1 MGPISDCQ
9 MKLQLVFKT
18 AKSGGKKPRT
28 YDVDLPVVIG
38 RGQQASF
45 RIPHGQISR
54 RHCELLESKG
64 SVFIRDLGS
73 TNGTMVKGTMLPS
86 KTKVPVRSGSV
97 IQLGDLAFRVNYSAP
112 NDGLATHAV
121 EDSFE
126 EAIDFLEA
134 EPEGET
140 VEAFTESGS
149 RPSKEKP
156 LEAESLDDDL
166 FLEADEELNADDDD
180 FLNDK
185 KTSQESSRTLS
196 DDDIDDFLS
205 DI

>member
-1 MGPISDCQ
+1 

-18 AKSGGKKPRT
+18 AKSKGKKSRI

-38 RGQQASF
+38 RGQRASF

-86 KTKVPVRSGSV
+86 KTKVPVPSGSV
-97 IQLGDLAFRVNYSAP
+97 IKLGELAFRVQYAATT
-112 NDGLATHAV
+112 DGLKKAI

-140 VEAFTESGS
+140 VEAFAEADIDSSGDKLLEVESI
-149 RPSKEKP
+149 
-156 LEAESLDDDL
+156 DDDL
-166 FLEADEELNADDDD
+166 FLDAGEELDVENDD
-180 FLNDK
+180 LRQGK
-185 KTSQESSRTLS
+185 SGTRESSKSLS
-196 DDDIDDFLS
+196 DDDIEDFLS

>member
-1 MGPISDCQ
+1 MGQILDCQ

-18 AKSGGKKPRT
+18 AKSGSKK
-28 YDVDLPVVIG
+28 YDVKLPIIVG

-54 RHCELLESKG
+54 RHCELLESNG

-86 KTKVPVRSGSV
+86 KTKVPIPSGSV
-97 IQLGDLAFRVNYSAP
+97 VQLGVLAFRVNYVAP
-112 NDGLATHAV
+112 NDGRATQEV
-121 EDSFE
+121 EGSFE

-140 VEAFTESGS
+140 VEAFAESGS
-149 RPSKEKP
+149 SPSKSKPNEVEP
-156 LEAESLDDDL
+156 LEDDL
-166 FLEADEELNADDDD
+166 FLEADEELDSDDD
-180 FLNDK
+180 FLDDK
-185 KTSQESSRTLS
+185 KSSKQSKEALS

>member
-1 MGPISDCQ
+1 

-86 KTKVPVRSGSV
+86 KTKVPIRSGSV
-97 IQLGDLAFRVNYSAP
+97 IRLGDLAFRIDYVEP
-112 NDGLATHAV
+112 NDGRTSQV

-140 VEAFTESGS
+140 VEAFAESGL
-149 RPSKEKP
+149 RPSTDKVLQGEP
-156 LEAESLDDDL
+156 LDDDL
-166 FLEADEELNADDDD
+166 FLEADEELNADADD
-180 FLNDK
+180 FLGK
-185 KTSQESSRTLS
+185 KSTSQE
-196 DDDIDDFLS
+196 
-205 DI
+205 

>member
-1 MGPISDCQ
+1 

-18 AKSGGKKPRT
+18 AKSGKKKSRT
-28 YDVDLPVVIG
+28 YDVDLPIVIG
-38 RGQQASF
+38 RGQRASF

-54 RHCELLESKG
+54 CHCELLESKG

-86 KTKVPVRSGSV
+86 KTKVPIPSGSV
-97 IQLGDLAFRVNYSAP
+97 IKLGELAFRVQYAETSNGQGKAII
-112 NDGLATHAV
+112 

-140 VEAFTESGS
+140 VEAFAEADVDPSEDKLLEVESI
-149 RPSKEKP
+149 
-156 LEAESLDDDL
+156 DDDL
-166 FLEADEELNADDDD
+166 YLDASEELDDENKN
-180 FLNDK
+180 LLEDK
-185 KTSQESSRTLS
+185 SATKESSDGLS

>member
-1 MGPISDCQ
+1 

-18 AKSGGKKPRT
+18 AKSKGKKSRI

-38 RGQQASF
+38 RGQRASF

-86 KTKVPVRSGSV
+86 KTKVPVPSGSV
-97 IQLGDLAFRVNYSAP
+97 IKIGERAFRVQYA
-112 NDGLATHAV
+112 ATSDSSKKAL

-140 VEAFTESGS
+140 VEAFAEADIDSSEDKLLEVESI
-149 RPSKEKP
+149 
-156 LEAESLDDDL
+156 DDDL
-166 FLEADEELNADDDD
+166 FLDAAEELDVE
-180 FLNDK
+180 NDELLQDK
-185 KTSQESSRTLS
+185 SSTQESSESLS
-196 DDDIDDFLS
+196 DEDIDDFLS

>member
-1 MGPISDCQ
+1 

-18 AKSGGKKPRT
+18 AKSRGKKSQI

-38 RGQQASF
+38 RGQRASF

-54 RHCELLESKG
+54 CHCELLESKG
-64 SVFIRDLGS
+64 SVFVRDLGS

-86 KTKVPVRSGSV
+86 KTKVPVPSGSV
-97 IQLGDLAFRVNYSAP
+97 IKIGELAFRVQYA
-112 NDGLATHAV
+112 ATSDSSKKAL

-140 VEAFTESGS
+140 VEAFAEADIDSSEDKLLEVESI
-149 RPSKEKP
+149 
-156 LEAESLDDDL
+156 DDDL
-166 FLEADEELNADDDD
+166 FLDVAEELDVE
-180 FLNDK
+180 NDELLQDK
-185 KTSQESSRTLS
+185 SSTQESSESLS
-196 DDDIDDFLS
+196 DEDIDDFLS

>member
-1 MGPISDCQ
+1 

-28 YDVDLPVVIG
+28 YDVNLPIVIG

-86 KTKVPVRSGSV
+86 KTKVPIRSGSV
-97 IQLGDLAFRVNYSAP
+97 IRLGDLAFRINYVEP
-112 NDGLATHAV
+112 NDGRATQV

-140 VEAFTESGS
+140 VEAFAESGL
-149 RPSKEKP
+149 RPSTDKVPEG
-156 LEAESLDDDL
+156 ESLDDDL
-166 FLEADEELNADDDD
+166 FLEADEELNADD
-180 FLNDK
+180 FLDEK
-185 KTSQESSRTLS
+185 STSQESSGTLS
-196 DDDIDDFLS
+196 DDDIDDFLN

>member
-1 MGPISDCQ
+1 

-18 AKSGGKKPRT
+18 AKSGKKTSRT
-28 YDVDLPVVIG
+28 YDVDLPIVIG
-38 RGQQASF
+38 RGQRASF

-54 RHCELLESKG
+54 CHCELLESKG
-64 SVFIRDLGS
+64 SVFVRDLGS

-86 KTKVPVRSGSV
+86 KTKVPVPSGSV
-97 IQLGDLAFRVNYSAP
+97 IKLGELAFRVQYAATT
-112 NDGLATHAV
+112 DGLKKAI

-140 VEAFTESGS
+140 VEAFAEADIDSSGDKLLEVESI
-149 RPSKEKP
+149 
-156 LEAESLDDDL
+156 DDDL
-166 FLEADEELNADDDD
+166 FLDAGEELDVENDD
-180 FLNDK
+180 LRQGK
-185 KTSQESSRTLS
+185 SGAQESSKSLS
-196 DDDIDDFLS
+196 DDDIEDFLS

>member
-1 MGPISDCQ
+1 

-18 AKSGGKKPRT
+18 VKSGKKKSRT
-28 YDVDLPVVIG
+28 YDVDLPIVIG
-38 RGQQASF
+38 RGQRASF

-54 RHCELLESKG
+54 CHCELLESKG

-86 KTKVPVRSGSV
+86 KTKVPVPSGSV
-97 IQLGDLAFRVNYSAP
+97 IKLGELAFRVQYAETSN
-112 NDGLATHAV
+112 GQGKV
-121 EDSFE
+121 IIEDSFE

-140 VEAFTESGS
+140 VEAFAEADVDPSEDKLLEVESI
-149 RPSKEKP
+149 
-156 LEAESLDDDL
+156 DDDL
-166 FLEADEELNADDDD
+166 YLDASEELDDENEN
-180 FLNDK
+180 LLEDK
-185 KTSQESSRTLS
+185 SATKESSDGLS

>member
-1 MGPISDCQ
+1 

-18 AKSGGKKPRT
+18 AKSKGKKSRI

-38 RGQQASF
+38 RGQRASF

-64 SVFIRDLGS
+64 SVFVRDLGS

-86 KTKVPVRSGSV
+86 KTKVPVPSGSV
-97 IQLGDLAFRVNYSAP
+97 IKLGELAFRVQYA
-112 NDGLATHAV
+112 ATNNGSKKV
-121 EDSFE
+121 LEDSFE

-140 VEAFTESGS
+140 VEAFAEADIDSSEDKLLEVESI
-149 RPSKEKP
+149 
-156 LEAESLDDDL
+156 DDDL
-166 FLEADEELNADDDD
+166 FLDAGEELDVE
-180 FLNDK
+180 NDESLQDK
-185 KTSQESSRTLS
+185 SSTQESSESLS
-196 DDDIDDFLS
+196 DDDIDDFLN

>member
-1 MGPISDCQ
+1 
-9 MKLQLVFKT
+9 
-18 AKSGGKKPRT
+18 
-28 YDVDLPVVIG
+28 
-38 RGQQASF
+38 
-45 RIPHGQISR
+45 
-54 RHCELLESKG
+54 
-64 SVFIRDLGS
+64 
-73 TNGTMVKGTMLPS
+73 MVKGTMLPS

-97 IQLGDLAFRVNYSAP
+97 IQLGDLAFRVNYVAP
-112 NDGLATHAV
+112 DGGRATQAV

-140 VEAFTESGS
+140 VEAFAESVS
-149 RPSKEKP
+149 RPSKE
-156 LEAESLDDDL
+156 ESVEVESLDDDL

-185 KTSQESSRTLS
+185 KTSQESTGTLS
-196 DDDIDDFLS
+196 DEDIDDFLS

>member
-1 MGPISDCQ
+1 

-18 AKSGGKKPRT
+18 AKSGGKKPRK
-28 YDVDLPVVIG
+28 YDVNLPVVIG

-97 IQLGDLAFRVNYSAP
+97 IQLGDLAFRVNYVAP
-112 NDGLATHAV
+112 NDDHATQAV

-140 VEAFTESGS
+140 VEAFAESVS
-149 RPSKEKP
+149 RPSKEDP
-156 LEAESLDDDL
+156 VEVGSLDDDL
-166 FLEADEELNADDDD
+166 FLEAGEELNADDDD
-180 FLNDK
+180 LLNDK
-185 KTSQESSRTLS
+185 NTSQESTGALS
-196 DDDIDDFLS
+196 DEDIDDFLS

>member
-1 MGPISDCQ
+1 

-18 AKSGGKKPRT
+18 AKSRGKKSQI

-38 RGQQASF
+38 RGQRASF

-86 KTKVPVRSGSV
+86 KTKVPVPSGSV
-97 IQLGDLAFRVNYSAP
+97 IKLGELAFRVQYAETSH
-112 NDGLATHAV
+112 GQGKV
-121 EDSFE
+121 VIEDSFE

-140 VEAFTESGS
+140 VEAFAEADIDSSEDKLLEVESI
-149 RPSKEKP
+149 
-156 LEAESLDDDL
+156 DDDL
-166 FLEADEELNADDDD
+166 FLDVAEELDVE
-180 FLNDK
+180 NDELLQDK
-185 KTSQESSRTLS
+185 SSTQESSESLS
-196 DDDIDDFLS
+196 DEDIDDFLS

>member
-1 MGPISDCQ
+1 

-18 AKSGGKKPRT
+18 AKSKGKKSRI

-38 RGQQASF
+38 RGQRASF

-64 SVFIRDLGS
+64 SVFVRDLGS

-86 KTKVPVRSGSV
+86 KTKVPVPSGSV
-97 IQLGDLAFRVNYSAP
+97 IKLGELAFRVQYAATT
-112 NDGLATHAV
+112 DGLKKAI

-140 VEAFTESGS
+140 VEAFAEADIDSSDDKLLEVESI
-149 RPSKEKP
+149 
-156 LEAESLDDDL
+156 DDDL
-166 FLEADEELNADDDD
+166 FLDAGEELDVENDD
-180 FLNDK
+180 LRQGK
-185 KTSQESSRTLS
+185 SGAQESSKSLS
-196 DDDIDDFLS
+196 DDDIEDFLS

>member
-1 MGPISDCQ
+1 

-28 YDVDLPVVIG
+28 YDVNLPVVIG

-86 KTKVPVRSGSV
+86 KTKVPIRSGSV
-97 IQLGDLAFRVNYSAP
+97 IRLGDLAFRINYVEP
-112 NDGLATHAV
+112 NDGRATEV

-140 VEAFTESGS
+140 VEAFAESGL
-149 RPSKEKP
+149 RPSTDKV
-156 LEAESLDDDL
+156 LEGEPLDDDL
-166 FLEADEELNADDDD
+166 FLEADEELNSDDDD
-180 FLNDK
+180 FLDK
-185 KTSQESSRTLS
+185 KSTSQESSGTLS
-196 DDDIDDFLS
+196 DDDIDDFLN

>member
-1 MGPISDCQ
+1 

-18 AKSGGKKPRT
+18 AKSGKKTSRT
-28 YDVDLPVVIG
+28 YDVDLPIVIG
-38 RGQQASF
+38 RGQRASF

-54 RHCELLESKG
+54 CHCELLESKG
-64 SVFIRDLGS
+64 SVFVRDLGS

-86 KTKVPVRSGSV
+86 KTKVPVPSGSV
-97 IQLGDLAFRVNYSAP
+97 IKLGDLAFRVQYAETSH
-112 NDGLATHAV
+112 GQGKV
-121 EDSFE
+121 VIEDSFE

-140 VEAFTESGS
+140 VEAFAEADVELSEDKLLEVESI
-149 RPSKEKP
+149 
-156 LEAESLDDDL
+156 DDDL
-166 FLEADEELNADDDD
+166 FLDAGEELDDENED
-180 FLNDK
+180 LLEDK
-185 KTSQESSRTLS
+185 SATKESSVGLS

>member
-1 MGPISDCQ
+1 

-28 YDVDLPVVIG
+28 YDVNLPVVIG

-86 KTKVPVRSGSV
+86 KTKVPIRSGSV
-97 IQLGDLAFRVNYSAP
+97 IRLGDLAFRIDYVEP
-112 NDGLATHAV
+112 NDGRTSQV

-140 VEAFTESGS
+140 VEAFAESGL
-149 RPSKEKP
+149 RPSTDKVPEG
-156 LEAESLDDDL
+156 ESLDDDL
-166 FLEADEELNADDDD
+166 FLEADKELNADADD
-180 FLNDK
+180 FLDK
-185 KTSQESSRTLS
+185 KSTSQESSGTLS
-196 DDDIDDFLS
+196 DDDIDDFLN

>member
-1 MGPISDCQ
+1 

-86 KTKVPVRSGSV
+86 KTKVPIRSGSV
-97 IQLGDLAFRVNYSAP
+97 IRLGDLAFRIDYVEP
-112 NDGLATHAV
+112 NDGHTSQV

-140 VEAFTESGS
+140 VEAFAESGL
-149 RPSKEKP
+149 RPSTDKVPEG
-156 LEAESLDDDL
+156 ESLDDDL
-166 FLEADEELNADDDD
+166 FLEADEELNADADD
-180 FLNDK
+180 FLDK
-185 KTSQESSRTLS
+185 KSTSQESSGTLS
-196 DDDIDDFLS
+196 DDDIDDFLN

>member
-1 MGPISDCQ
+1 MD
-9 MKLQLVFKT
+9 KLV
-18 AKSGGKKPRT
+18 A
-28 YDVDLPVVIG
+28 VIVNY
-38 RGQQASF
+38 
-45 RIPHGQISR
+45 
-54 RHCELLESKG
+54 LESKG

-86 KTKVPVRSGSV
+86 KTKVPIRSGSV
-97 IQLGDLAFRVNYSAP
+97 IRLGDLAFRINYVEP
-112 NDGLATHAV
+112 NNGRATEV

-140 VEAFTESGS
+140 VEAFAESGL
-149 RPSKEKP
+149 RPSTDKVHQGEP
-156 LEAESLDDDL
+156 LEGEPLDDDL

-180 FLNDK
+180 FLDK
-185 KTSQESSRTLS
+185 KSTSQESSGTLS
-196 DDDIDDFLS
+196 DDDIDDFLN

>member
-1 MGPISDCQ
+1 

-18 AKSGGKKPRT
+18 AKSRGKKSQI

-38 RGQQASF
+38 RGQRASF

-86 KTKVPVRSGSV
+86 KTKVPVPSGSV
-97 IQLGDLAFRVNYSAP
+97 IKIGELAFRVQYA
-112 NDGLATHAV
+112 ATSDSSKKAL

-140 VEAFTESGS
+140 VEAFAEADIDSSEDKLLEVESI
-149 RPSKEKP
+149 
-156 LEAESLDDDL
+156 DDDL
-166 FLEADEELNADDDD
+166 FLDAAEELDVE
-180 FLNDK
+180 NDELLQDK
-185 KTSQESSRTLS
+185 SSTQESSESLS
-196 DDDIDDFLS
+196 DEDIDDFLS

>member
-1 MGPISDCQ
+1 MGQILDCQ

-18 AKSGGKKPRT
+18 AKSGSKK
-28 YDVDLPVVIG
+28 YDVKLPIIVG

-54 RHCELLESKG
+54 RHCELLESNG

-86 KTKVPVRSGSV
+86 KTKVPIPPGSV
-97 IQLGDLAFRVNYSAP
+97 VQLGDLAFRVNYVAS
-112 NDGLATHAV
+112 NDGRAAQTV

-140 VEAFTESGS
+140 VEAFADSGS
-149 RPSKEKP
+149 SPSKSKPNEVEP
-156 LEAESLDDDL
+156 LEDDL
-166 FLEADEELNADDDD
+166 FLEADEELDSDDH
-180 FLNDK
+180 FLDDK
-185 KTSQESSRTLS
+185 KSSKQSKEALS

>member
-1 MGPISDCQ
+1 M
-9 MKLQLVFKT
+9 
-18 AKSGGKKPRT
+18 
-28 YDVDLPVVIG
+28 DLPVVIG
-38 RGQQASF
+38 RGQRASF

-97 IQLGDLAFRVNYSAP
+97 IRLGDLAFRVNYVAP
-112 NDGLATHAV
+112 NDGRATQAV

-140 VEAFTESGS
+140 VEAFAEAVP
-149 RPSKEKP
+149 RPSKEK
-156 LEAESLDDDL
+156 LIEAEPLDDDL
-166 FLEADEELNADDDD
+166 FLEADEDLNADDDD

-185 KTSQESSRTLS
+185 NTSQESTGTLS
-196 DDDIDDFLS
+196 DEDIDDFLS

>member
-1 MGPISDCQ
+1 MGQILDCQ

-18 AKSGGKKPRT
+18 AKSGSKK
-28 YDVDLPVVIG
+28 YDVKLPIIVG

-54 RHCELLESKG
+54 RHCELLESNG

-86 KTKVPVRSGSV
+86 KTKVPISPGSV
-97 IQLGDLAFRVNYSAP
+97 VQLGDLAFRVNYVAS
-112 NDGLATHAV
+112 NDGRAAQTV

-140 VEAFTESGS
+140 VEAF
-149 RPSKEKP
+149 
-156 LEAESLDDDL
+156 
-166 FLEADEELNADDDD
+166 AD
-180 FLNDK
+180 
-185 KTSQESSRTLS
+185 
-196 DDDIDDFLS
+196 
-205 DI
+205 

>member
-1 MGPISDCQ
+1 

-18 AKSGGKKPRT
+18 AKSGKKTSRT
-28 YDVDLPVVIG
+28 YDVDLPIVIG
-38 RGQQASF
+38 RGQRASF

-54 RHCELLESKG
+54 CHCELLESKG
-64 SVFIRDLGS
+64 SVFVRDLGS

-86 KTKVPVRSGSV
+86 KTKVPVPSGSV
-97 IQLGDLAFRVNYSAP
+97 IKLGELAFRVQYAETSH
-112 NDGLATHAV
+112 GQGKV
-121 EDSFE
+121 VIEDSFE

-140 VEAFTESGS
+140 VEAFAEADVELSEDKLLEVESI
-149 RPSKEKP
+149 
-156 LEAESLDDDL
+156 DDDL
-166 FLEADEELNADDDD
+166 FLDAGEELDDENED
-180 FLNDK
+180 LLKDK
-185 KTSQESSRTLS
+185 SATKESSDGLS

>member
-1 MGPISDCQ
+1 

-86 KTKVPVRSGSV
+86 KTKVPIRSGSV
-97 IQLGDLAFRVNYSAP
+97 IRLGDLAFRIDYVEP
-112 NDGLATHAV
+112 NDGRTSQV

-140 VEAFTESGS
+140 VEAFAESGLRS
-149 RPSKEKP
+149 STDKVPEG
-156 LEAESLDDDL
+156 ESLDDDL
-166 FLEADEELNADDDD
+166 FLEADEELNADADD
-180 FLNDK
+180 FLDK
-185 KTSQESSRTLS
+185 KSTSQESSGTLS
-196 DDDIDDFLS
+196 DDDIDDFLN

>member
-1 MGPISDCQ
+1 MGQILDCQ

-18 AKSGGKKPRT
+18 AKSGSKK
-28 YDVDLPVVIG
+28 YDVKLPIIVG

-54 RHCELLESKG
+54 RHCELLESNG

-86 KTKVPVRSGSV
+86 KTKVPILPGSV
-97 IQLGDLAFRVNYSAP
+97 VQLGDLAFRVNYVAS
-112 NDGLATHAV
+112 NDGRAAQTV

-140 VEAFTESGS
+140 VEAFAESGS
-149 RPSKEKP
+149 SPSKSKPSEVEP
-156 LEAESLDDDL
+156 LEDDL
-166 FLEADEELNADDDD
+166 FLEADEELDSDDD
-180 FLNDK
+180 FLDDK
-185 KTSQESSRTLS
+185 KSSKQSKEALS

>member
-1 MGPISDCQ
+1 

-18 AKSGGKKPRT
+18 AKSKGKKSRI

-38 RGQQASF
+38 RGQRASF

-86 KTKVPVRSGSV
+86 KTKVPVPSGSV
-97 IQLGDLAFRVNYSAP
+97 IKIGELAFRVQYA
-112 NDGLATHAV
+112 ATSDSSKKAL

-140 VEAFTESGS
+140 VEAFAEADIDSSGDKLLEVESI
-149 RPSKEKP
+149 
-156 LEAESLDDDL
+156 DDDL
-166 FLEADEELNADDDD
+166 FLDAGEELDVENDD
-180 FLNDK
+180 LRQGK
-185 KTSQESSRTLS
+185 SGAQESSKSLS
-196 DDDIDDFLS
+196 DDDIEDFLS

>member
-1 MGPISDCQ
+1 

-86 KTKVPVRSGSV
+86 KTKVPIRSGSV
-97 IQLGDLAFRVNYSAP
+97 IRLGDLAFRIDYVEP
-112 NDGLATHAV
+112 NDGRTSQV

-140 VEAFTESGS
+140 VEAFAESGL
-149 RPSKEKP
+149 RPSTDKVPEG
-156 LEAESLDDDL
+156 ESLDDDL
-166 FLEADEELNADDDD
+166 FLEADKELNADADD
-180 FLNDK
+180 FLDK
-185 KTSQESSRTLS
+185 KSTSQESSGTLS
-196 DDDIDDFLS
+196 DDDIDDFLN

>member
-1 MGPISDCQ
+1 

-18 AKSGGKKPRT
+18 VKSGKKKSRT
-28 YDVDLPVVIG
+28 YDVDLPIVIG
-38 RGQQASF
+38 RGQRASF

-54 RHCELLESKG
+54 CHCELLESKG

-86 KTKVPVRSGSV
+86 KTKVPVPSGSV
-97 IQLGDLAFRVNYSAP
+97 IKLGELAFRVQYAETSN
-112 NDGLATHAV
+112 GQGKV
-121 EDSFE
+121 IIEDSFE

-134 EPEGET
+134 ETEGET
-140 VEAFTESGS
+140 VEAFAEAVGDSSEDKLLEVESI
-149 RPSKEKP
+149 
-156 LEAESLDDDL
+156 DDDL
-166 FLEADEELNADDDD
+166 FLDASEELDVENDDS
-180 FLNDK
+180 LKDK
-185 KTSQESSRTLS
+185 SATQESSEGLS

>member
-1 MGPISDCQ
+1 

-18 AKSGGKKPRT
+18 AKSRGKKSRI

-38 RGQQASF
+38 RGQRASF

-54 RHCELLESKG
+54 CHCELLESKG
-64 SVFIRDLGS
+64 SVFVRDLGS

-86 KTKVPVRSGSV
+86 KTKVPVPSGSV
-97 IQLGDLAFRVNYSAP
+97 IKLGELAFRVQYAAT
-112 NDGLATHAV
+112 NDGSEKAL

-126 EAIDFLEA
+126 DAIDFLEA

-140 VEAFTESGS
+140 VEAFAEADIDSSEDKLLEVESI
-149 RPSKEKP
+149 
-156 LEAESLDDDL
+156 DDDL
-166 FLEADEELNADDDD
+166 FLDAGEELDVKNDD
-180 FLNDK
+180 LPQDK
-185 KTSQESSRTLS
+185 RGTQESSENLS
-196 DDDIDDFLS
+196 DDDIEDFLS

>member
-1 MGPISDCQ
+1 

-18 AKSGGKKPRT
+18 AKSKGKKSRI

-38 RGQQASF
+38 RGQRASF

-86 KTKVPVRSGSV
+86 KTKVPVPSGSV
-97 IQLGDLAFRVNYSAP
+97 IKLGELAFRVQYAETSH
-112 NDGLATHAV
+112 GQGKV
-121 EDSFE
+121 VIEDSFE

-140 VEAFTESGS
+140 VEAFAEADVDSSEDKLLEVESI
-149 RPSKEKP
+149 
-156 LEAESLDDDL
+156 DDDL
-166 FLEADEELNADDDD
+166 FLDAGEELDDENED
-180 FLNDK
+180 LLEDK
-185 KTSQESSRTLS
+185 SATKESSDGLS

>member
-1 MGPISDCQ
+1 

-18 AKSGGKKPRT
+18 VKSGKKKSRT
-28 YDVDLPVVIG
+28 YDVDLPIVIG
-38 RGQQASF
+38 RGQRASF

-54 RHCELLESKG
+54 CHCELLESKG

-86 KTKVPVRSGSV
+86 KTKVPVPSGSV
-97 IQLGDLAFRVNYSAP
+97 IKLGELAFRVQYAETSNGQGKAII
-112 NDGLATHAV
+112 

-134 EPEGET
+134 ETEGET
-140 VEAFTESGS
+140 VEAFAEAVGDSSEDKLLEVESI
-149 RPSKEKP
+149 
-156 LEAESLDDDL
+156 DDDL
-166 FLEADEELNADDDD
+166 FLDASEELDVENDDS
-180 FLNDK
+180 LKDK
-185 KTSQESSRTLS
+185 SATQESSEGLS

>member
-1 MGPISDCQ
+1 

-18 AKSGGKKPRT
+18 AKSGGKKPRK
-28 YDVDLPVVIG
+28 YDVNLPVVIG

-86 KTKVPVRSGSV
+86 KTKVPIRSGSV
-97 IQLGDLAFRVNYSAP
+97 IRLGDLAFRIDYVEP
-112 NDGLATHAV
+112 NDGRTSQV

-140 VEAFTESGS
+140 VEAFAESGL
-149 RPSKEKP
+149 RPSTDKVPEG
-156 LEAESLDDDL
+156 ESLDDDL
-166 FLEADEELNADDDD
+166 FLEADEELNADADD
-180 FLNDK
+180 FLGK
-185 KTSQESSRTLS
+185 KSTSQESSGTLS
-196 DDDIDDFLS
+196 DDDIDDFLN

>member
-1 MGPISDCQ
+1 

-28 YDVDLPVVIG
+28 YDVKLPIIIG

-86 KTKVPVRSGSV
+86 KTKVPIRSGSV
-97 IQLGDLAFRVNYSAP
+97 IRLGDLTFRINYDEP
-112 NDGLATHAV
+112 NDGRAAQEA

-134 EPEGET
+134 EPEGKT
-140 VEAFTESGS
+140 VEAFAESGLQ
-149 RPSKEKP
+149 PSTDKV
-156 LEAESLDDDL
+156 LEEASLDDDL

-180 FLNDK
+180 FLDK
-185 KTSQESSRTLS
+185 KSSSQESSGTLS
-196 DDDIDDFLS
+196 DDDIDDFLN

>member
-1 MGPISDCQ
+1 

-18 AKSGGKKPRT
+18 AKSRGKKSQI

-38 RGQQASF
+38 RGQRASF

-54 RHCELLESKG
+54 CHCELLESKG
-64 SVFIRDLGS
+64 SVFVRDLGS

-86 KTKVPVRSGSV
+86 KTKVPVPSGSV
-97 IQLGDLAFRVNYSAP
+97 IKLGELAFRVQYAATT
-112 NDGLATHAV
+112 DGLKKAI

-140 VEAFTESGS
+140 VEAFAEADIDSSEDKLLEVESI
-149 RPSKEKP
+149 
-156 LEAESLDDDL
+156 DDDL
-166 FLEADEELNADDDD
+166 FLDAGEELDVENDD
-180 FLNDK
+180 LRQGK
-185 KTSQESSRTLS
+185 SGAQESSKSLS
-196 DDDIDDFLS
+196 DDDIEDFLS

>member
-1 MGPISDCQ
+1 

-18 AKSGGKKPRT
+18 AKSKGKKSRI

-38 RGQQASF
+38 RGQRASF

-54 RHCELLESKG
+54 CHCELLESKG
-64 SVFIRDLGS
+64 SVFVRDLGS

-86 KTKVPVRSGSV
+86 KTKVPVPSGSV
-97 IQLGDLAFRVNYSAP
+97 IKIGELAFRVQYA
-112 NDGLATHAV
+112 ATSDSSKKAL

-140 VEAFTESGS
+140 VEAFAEADIDSSDDKLLEVESI
-149 RPSKEKP
+149 
-156 LEAESLDDDL
+156 DDDL
-166 FLEADEELNADDDD
+166 FLDAGEELDVENDD
-180 FLNDK
+180 LRQGK
-185 KTSQESSRTLS
+185 SGAQESSKSLS
-196 DDDIDDFLS
+196 DDDIEDFLS